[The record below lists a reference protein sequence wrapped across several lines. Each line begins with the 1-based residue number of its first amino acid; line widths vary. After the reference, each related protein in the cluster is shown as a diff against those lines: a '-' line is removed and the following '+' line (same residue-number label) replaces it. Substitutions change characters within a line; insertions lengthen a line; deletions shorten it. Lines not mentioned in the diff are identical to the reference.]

1 MPNERLIVFV
11 KAPRP
16 GEVKTRVAQT
26 TGADR
31 ACDVYRQLVA
41 ILLKSL
47 SPLREIELRFT
58 PDDAAAEIEP
68 WLRPGWVAVPQG
80 DGDLGARLERAFTDA
95 FAAGAERVVIVGS
108 DCPDVKTSDVRMA
121 WRELQTHDVA
131 VGPAMDGGYWLIGLR
146 APQPELFREIP
157 WSSDLV
163 LGRTLERA
171 RTRGLKIQLLR
182 ILSDIDTEA
191 DWNAYVRGGE

>member
-1 MPNERLIVFV
+1 MVFV

-26 TGADR
+26 TGAER

-41 ILLKSL
+41 TLLKSL
-47 SPLREIELRFT
+47 SPLREVELRFA

-80 DGDLGARLERAFTDA
+80 DGDLGARLERAFADA
-95 FAAGAERVVIVGS
+95 FAAGAERVVVIGS
-108 DCPDVKTSDVRMA
+108 DCPEVKTSDVRTA
-121 WRELQTHDVA
+121 WRELQTHDVV

-146 APQPELFREIP
+146 APQPELFRGMP
-157 WSSDLV
+157 WSSELV

-171 RTRGLKIQLLR
+171 RARGLKIQLLR

-191 DWNAYVRGGE
+191 DWNAHVRGGE

>member
-1 MPNERLIVFV
+1 MVFV

-26 TGADR
+26 TGAER

-41 ILLKSL
+41 TLLKSL
-47 SPLREIELRFT
+47 SPLREVELRFA

-80 DGDLGARLERAFTDA
+80 EGDLGARLERAFADA

-108 DCPDVKTSDVRMA
+108 DCPDVKTSDVRTA

-146 APQPELFREIP
+146 APQPELFRGIP
-157 WSSDLV
+157 WSSELV

-171 RTRGLKIQLLR
+171 RALGLKIQLLR

-191 DWNAYVRGGE
+191 DWNAHVRGDE

>member
-1 MPNERLIVFV
+1 MPNERLMVFV

-26 TGADR
+26 TGAER

-41 ILLKSL
+41 TLLKSL
-47 SPLREIELRFT
+47 SPLREVELRFA

-80 DGDLGARLERAFTDA
+80 DGDLGARLERAFADA

-108 DCPDVKTSDVRMA
+108 DCPDVKTSDVRTA

-146 APQPELFREIP
+146 APQPELFRGIP
-157 WSSDLV
+157 WSSELV

-171 RTRGLKIQLLR
+171 RALGLKIQLLR

-191 DWNAYVRGGE
+191 DWNAHVRGDE